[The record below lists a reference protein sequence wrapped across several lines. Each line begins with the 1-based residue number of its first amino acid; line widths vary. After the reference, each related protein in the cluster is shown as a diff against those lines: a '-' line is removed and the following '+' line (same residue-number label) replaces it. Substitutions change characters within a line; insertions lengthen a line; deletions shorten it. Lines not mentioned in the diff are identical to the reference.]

1 MNNFHS
7 KIFGLIDMDGN
18 GYVDDSDVYDLDE
31 KVVLVAIE
39 VTQFNLFF
47 YFFLNIAFGNDCW
60 FI

>member
-1 MNNFHS
+1 
-7 KIFGLIDMDGN
+7 MDGN

-47 YFFLNIAFGNDCW
+47 YFFSSSL
-60 FI
+60 